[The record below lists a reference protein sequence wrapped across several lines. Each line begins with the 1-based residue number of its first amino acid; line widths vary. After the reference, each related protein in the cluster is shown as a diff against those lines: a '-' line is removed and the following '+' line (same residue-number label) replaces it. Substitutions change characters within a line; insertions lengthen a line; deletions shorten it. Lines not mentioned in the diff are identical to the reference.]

1 MLCMHLYIY
10 TEHYTPLYI
19 NIYYYVCTVPFNNVI
34 ALFKLPWCM
43 CGIVIHSIQESPY
56 LGYINPD
63 DNQLM
68 TIYTN
73 GQFAQYLPMANMM
86 IENKHL
92 FVFNAQSNTSSSEI
106 MESQTLETNS

>member
-1 MLCMHLYIY
+1 
-10 TEHYTPLYI
+10 
-19 NIYYYVCTVPFNNVI
+19 
-34 ALFKLPWCM
+34 M

-56 LGYINPD
+56 HGYINPD
-63 DNQLM
+63 DHQLM

-73 GQFAQYLPMANMM
+73 GQFALYLPMANIM